1 MSLPIETFTN
11 LSAASGWRPGNNFGG
26 STLFKA
32 LGHPKTVAAG
42 HAMAARLKTM
52 GRVAVYEPAGSTAA
66 DHVHAFFGIG
76 QAQIADVFVQRMEQV
91 GAKRLGRLARPVTEL
106 HAAKPDALFVAAF
119 DAKAI
124 VAQLGPLVPAGL
136 PVITLDDMRL
146 PDEWLA
152 NRTNYLDP
160 VNFATNFALL
170 TDAGGRHSRVATAN
184 YWARYGATDTDLWLC
199 LFGPDGK
206 VLAEWVEELPP
217 ALNTIAI
224 DSRSVRQRFGLG
236 EFTGSLFIHARR
248 PKGHDVVKYAL
259 DFFSD
264 DGTQLTCTH
273 DANAWPADLYA
284 GIPGPET
291 GERITLWVQN
301 SHPVPIPAKAIGVN
315 CVGHDAIVPVDGEI
329 PPFGTRAI
337 DLTALLPQ
345 AKWPDQIE
353 IHAGRYFVRP
363 RYEVRRADGRARIA
377 HANVERID
385 LKPDPAIADLG
396 ASMGKGYIMPLPVL
410 PVGEFR
416 TVTVPAPM
424 ADTQA
429 DLPLKIL
436 LIDGNG
442 RTVAAKFL
450 GKLPRSACP
459 PTDVDAWLKEAGANL
474 PSGYGHVEYL
484 YDFRDGGGA
493 DGWLHALGKYEQRS
507 SGHMAET
514 IFGAHIYNVPTT
526 FRDEP
531 QSYTHK
537 PPGLTTRLYLRV
549 GDVPMDTLC
558 HLVYPASLPWHKYST
573 TVLTLH
579 DGEARPVATR
589 TVQIACGGSLHW
601 RTSTMFDAGERKAAG
616 AGAWVEVRDT
626 TCRLFGFHGL
636 VNGTT
641 SFCLDHMFGF

>member
-273 DANAWPADLYA
+273 DANAWPA
-284 GIPGPET
+284 
-291 GERITLWVQN
+291 ITW
-301 SHPVPIPAKAIGVN
+301 S
-315 CVGHDAIVPVDGEI
+315 
-329 PPFGTRAI
+329 T
-337 DLTALLPQ
+337 
-345 AKWPDQIE
+345 
-353 IHAGRYFVRP
+353 
-363 RYEVRRADGRARIA
+363 IA
-377 HANVERID
+377 HLMGVS
-385 LKPDPAIADLG
+385 ADL
-396 ASMGKGYIMPLPVL
+396 
-410 PVGEFR
+410 
-416 TVTVPAPM
+416 
-424 ADTQA
+424 
-429 DLPLKIL
+429 
-436 LIDGNG
+436 
-442 RTVAAKFL
+442 
-450 GKLPRSACP
+450 
-459 PTDVDAWLKEAGANL
+459 
-474 PSGYGHVEYL
+474 
-484 YDFRDGGGA
+484 
-493 DGWLHALGKYEQRS
+493 
-507 SGHMAET
+507 
-514 IFGAHIYNVPTT
+514 
-526 FRDEP
+526 
-531 QSYTHK
+531 
-537 PPGLTTRLYLRV
+537 
-549 GDVPMDTLC
+549 
-558 HLVYPASLPWHKYST
+558 
-573 TVLTLH
+573 
-579 DGEARPVATR
+579 
-589 TVQIACGGSLHW
+589 
-601 RTSTMFDAGERKAAG
+601 
-616 AGAWVEVRDT
+616 
-626 TCRLFGFHGL
+626 
-636 VNGTT
+636 
-641 SFCLDHMFGF
+641 